1 MSKHVSRPS
10 NPTIAGC
17 IYLTGK
23 IETWGRG
30 VDKVVRECR
39 KHGCPKPQYTV
50 NPGEPGDIM
59 VRVDAAPDAIVESS
73 ENKCEAIS
81 GPIKERILQYIQQHS
96 GCKQAE
102 IVKEIDVPSRTLKR
116 ILAELSGKIEYR
128 GSKKTGGYFLKG

>member
-30 VDKVVRECR
+30 VEKVVRECR
-39 KHGCPKPQYTV
+39 KHGCPQPQYSV

-59 VRVDAAPDAIVESS
+59 MRVDAAPDAIVTDRTEFDGSITEVINDAIS
-73 ENKCEAIS
+73 EAI
-81 GPIKERILQYIQQHS
+81 
-96 GCKQAE
+96 
-102 IVKEIDVPSRTLKR
+102 KR
-116 ILAELSGKIEYR
+116 LPGINKPRLV
-128 GSKKTGGYFLKG
+128 